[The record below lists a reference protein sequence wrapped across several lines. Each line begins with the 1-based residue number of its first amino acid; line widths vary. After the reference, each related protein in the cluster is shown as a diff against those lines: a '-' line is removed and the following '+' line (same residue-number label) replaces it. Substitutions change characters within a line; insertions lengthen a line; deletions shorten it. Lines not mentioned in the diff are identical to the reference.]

1 MKFQI
6 DIKKVIKLLAK
17 DIYDSPY
24 ALLRENLQNAYDA
37 VLMRKQADPSY
48 TDERIEITIEAGKVV
63 IVDNGIGMTEATVEN
78 NYWKAGSSGK
88 NTEEA
93 RRAGVVGTF
102 GIGAMANFGVC
113 NKLEVRSRYYASEQT
128 IVTSADLES
137 ISLTEECINTS
148 KLNDASL
155 PIGTKVT
162 AFCRQVIICK
172 KTMLSPT

>member
-63 IVDNGIGMTEATVEN
+63 IVDNGIGMTEATV
-78 NYWKAGSSGK
+78 
-88 NTEEA
+88 
-93 RRAGVVGTF
+93 
-102 GIGAMANFGVC
+102 
-113 NKLEVRSRYYASEQT
+113 
-128 IVTSADLES
+128 
-137 ISLTEECINTS
+137 
-148 KLNDASL
+148 
-155 PIGTKVT
+155 
-162 AFCRQVIICK
+162 
-172 KTMLSPT
+172 